1 VTFYAELRRGPRNSS
16 LSKTAVEKTTRRGLH
31 ADGGGLY
38 LQIAANGPRS
48 WLFRYSRN
56 ERKRH
61 LGLGPTHAVDL
72 DQVREKAREYR
83 GLPYNGVDPL
93 AHQNAQRAAAQLE
106 APLSAKI
113 FGAPLFSALLIVPE
127 KRPRNGAAW
136 PLDRSDNDA
145 HKEDSNSAPNEN
157 NRRQQNNCRDQITP
171 FWNLHH
177 RIPHR

>member
-1 VTFYAELRRGPRNSS
+1 MTFYAELRRGPRNSS

-83 GLPYNGVDPL
+83 RLPYKCRST
-93 AHQNAQRAAAQLE
+93 RA
-106 APLSAKI
+106 
-113 FGAPLFSALLIVPE
+113 PE
-127 KRPRNGAAW
+127 RTARGGAA
-136 PLDRSDNDA
+136 
-145 HKEDSNSAPNEN
+145 
-157 NRRQQNNCRDQITP
+157 
-171 FWNLHH
+171 
-177 RIPHR
+177 